1 MRRFLLLFAV
11 FLLLGVGLAL
21 LFREHN
27 GYLLLAYGPWRLETS
42 LVFALAALAIG
53 LGLTIWIWRLLV
65 AGVLLPKTLSK
76 WRARR
81 RERKTRQ
88 SLYRGLQ
95 RLYEGRWPEAEAE
108 LIRLAE
114 RHEAPSLNYLA
125 AARAADRQHA
135 NDRRDRYLEKAA
147 ARRGASELAVLLTQ
161 AELQM
166 ACKQD
171 AEALASLTRLR
182 EIDADHGHVLA
193 LLAEL
198 YERLGDWE
206 PLRGILEPLRRAGV
220 ITDDR
225 WRDLAATAWIDALDG
240 AGDGPEAIV
249 SVWRQIPRPIR
260 RDRRVLLAFVRRLA
274 ATGAYDKAA
283 ERIRDALK
291 RGWDPALA
299 LAFGELHSEDRTAQL
314 ATVENWLK
322 RYGDQP
328 ELLLVAGR
336 LCLRNRLWG
345 RARSYFESSLRGASR
360 PEALLE
366 LGRLFEEIE
375 QDEDARRAYRQG
387 LELLLEDTGKSM

>member
-42 LVFALAALAIG
+42 LAFALAVSAAAIVLALG
-53 LGLTIWIWRLLV
+53 TWRLLV
-65 AGVLLPKTLSK
+65 TGVLLPKTLHE
-76 WRARR
+76 WRMRR
-81 RERKTRQ
+81 RSRKARQ

-95 RLYEGRWPEAEAE
+95 RLYEGRWSEAETE
-108 LIRLAE
+108 LLRLAE
-114 RHEAPSLNYLA
+114 QHESPSLNYLA
-125 AARAADRQHA
+125 AARAADHQHA
-135 NDRRDRYLEKAA
+135 PDRRDRYLEKAA

-166 ACKQD
+166 AQGQD

-182 EIDADHGHVLA
+182 EIDAEHGHVLA

-198 YERLGDWE
+198 CERLGDW
-206 PLRGILEPLRRAGV
+206 PQLREILEPLRRTGV
-220 ITDDR
+220 VDDDR
-225 WRDLAATAWIDALDG
+225 WRELAAAAWVDALEE
-240 AGDGPEAIV
+240 AGTDADAVTAI
-249 SVWRQIPRPIR
+249 WRRAPKPVR
-260 RDRRVLLAFVRRLA
+260 RDRRALLAYARRLA
-274 ATGAYDKAA
+274 AAGAHDRAA
-283 ERIRDALK
+283 ERIREALK
-291 RGWDPALA
+291 REWDPDLA

-314 ATVENWLK
+314 ATVESWLK

-328 ELLLVAGR
+328 ELMLVAGR

-345 RARSYFESSLRGASR
+345 RARRYFESSLRGANR

-366 LGRLFEEIE
+366 LGRLFEEVE

-387 LELLLEDTGKSM
+387 LELLLGEHPEPD

>member
-1 MRRFLLLFAV
+1 MRRFFLLFALS
-11 FLLLGVGLAL
+11 LLLGVGLAL

-42 LVFALAALAIG
+42 LAFALAALVAAIVLAFG
-53 LGLTIWIWRLLV
+53 AWRLLV
-65 AGVLLPKTLSK
+65 TGVLLPRTLRD

-81 RERKTRQ
+81 RARRARQ

-95 RLYEGRWPEAEAE
+95 RLYEGHWSEAEAE
-108 LIRLAE
+108 LVRLAE
-114 RHEAPSLNYLA
+114 QHEAPSLNYLA
-125 AARAADRQHA
+125 AARAADRQRA
-135 NDRRDRYLEKAA
+135 TERRDRYLEKAA

-166 ACKQD
+166 IRGQD
-171 AEALASLTRLR
+171 AEALASLARLR
-182 EIDADHGHVLA
+182 EIDAEHGHVLA

-198 YERLGDWE
+198 CERLGDWTQ
-206 PLRGILEPLRRAGV
+206 LREILEPLRRAGV
-220 ITDDR
+220 VDSER
-225 WRDLAATAWIDALDG
+225 WRELAAAAWTDALNDAG
-240 AGDGPEAIV
+240 AEADAITA
-249 SVWRQIPRPIR
+249 VWRRVPKPLR
-260 RDRRVLLAFVRRLA
+260 RDRRMLLAYARRLA
-274 ATGAYDKAA
+274 AAGAPDRAA

-291 RGWDPALA
+291 RGWDPELA

-314 ATVENWLK
+314 ATVEGWLK

-345 RARSYFESSLRGASR
+345 RARSYFENSLRGASR

-387 LELLLEDTGKSM
+387 LELLLEERAAE

>member
-27 GYLLLAYGPWRLETS
+27 GYLLLAYGSWRLETS
-42 LVFALAALAIG
+42 LVFALAALVVA
-53 LGLTIWIWRLLV
+53 LGLTIWVWRLLV
-65 AGVLLPKTLSK
+65 AGVLLPKTLAE

-81 RERKTRQ
+81 RERKARQ
-88 SLYRGLQ
+88 SLYLGLQ
-95 RLYEGRWPEAEAE
+95 RLYEGRWSEAETE
-108 LIRLAE
+108 LVRLAE

-135 NDRRDRYLEKAA
+135 VDRRDRYLEKAA
-147 ARRGASELAVLLTQ
+147 ARRGASESAVLLTQ

-166 ACKQD
+166 RRDQD

-182 EIDADHGHVLA
+182 ELDAGHGYVLA

-198 YERLGDWE
+198 YRRLGEWERLRD
-206 PLRGILEPLRRAGV
+206 ILEPLRRARV
-220 ITDDR
+220 LDDDR
-225 WRDLAATAWIDALDG
+225 WRDLAAATWVRTLEK
-240 AGDGPEAIV
+240 AGDDPDAV
-249 SVWRQIPRPIR
+249 VAMWRQVPRPLR
-260 RDRRVLLAFVRRLA
+260 RDRRILLAYVRRLA
-274 ATGAYDKAA
+274 AAGAADKAA

-291 RGWDPALA
+291 RGWDPDLV
-299 LAFGELHSEDRTAQL
+299 LAFGELRSEDRTAQL
-314 ATVENWLK
+314 ATVETWLK
-322 RYGDQP
+322 RYGDRP

-345 RARSYFESSLRGASR
+345 RARSYFENSLRGASR
-360 PEALLE
+360 PQALLE

-375 QDEDARRAYRQG
+375 EEEDARRAYRQG
-387 LELLLEDTGKSM
+387 LEQLLENAGE

>member
-27 GYLLLAYGPWRLETS
+27 GYLLVAYGPWRLETS

-53 LGLTIWIWRLLV
+53 LGLAIWVWRLLV
-65 AGVLLPKTLSK
+65 AGVLLPKTLAE

-81 RERKTRQ
+81 GQHKARQ

-95 RLYEGRWPEAEAE
+95 RLYEGRWSEAETE
-108 LIRLAE
+108 LVRMAE

-135 NDRRDRYLEKAA
+135 TDRRDRYLEKAA

-166 ACKQD
+166 ARNQD

-182 EIDADHGHVLA
+182 EIDAEHGHVLT
-193 LLAEL
+193 LLADL
-198 YERLGDWE
+198 YERLGEWE
-206 PLRGILEPLRRAGV
+206 RLRGILEPLRRAGV
-220 ITDDR
+220 VPVDR
-225 WRDLAATAWIDALDG
+225 WGDLAAAAWIGALEETGDDAD
-240 AGDGPEAIV
+240 AIV
-249 SVWRQIPRPIR
+249 AAWRRAPRSVKH
-260 RDRRVLLAFVRRLA
+260 DRRVLLRLVRRLA
-274 ATGAYDKAA
+274 AAGAYAKAA
-283 ERIRDALK
+283 ERIRDTLK
-291 RGWDPALA
+291 RGWDPDLA
-299 LAFGELHSEDRTAQL
+299 LAFGELDSEDRTAQL
-314 ATVENWLK
+314 ATVEEWLK
-322 RYGDQP
+322 RYGDKP

-336 LCLRNRLWG
+336 LCLRNQLWG
-345 RARSYFESSLRGASR
+345 RARSYFESGLRGATR

-366 LGRLFEEIE
+366 LGRLFEEVE
-375 QDEDARRAYRQG
+375 QDEEARRAYRQG
-387 LELLLEDTGKSM
+387 LEVLLENGEE